1 MKRIHLYEIKLING
15 QIYRGEIIQ
24 RNDKTVWMRLTN
36 KQAIHLSIKGVMLI
50 KDLGWREKKINLE

>member
-1 MKRIHLYEIKLING
+1 VKRNHLYEVKLING

-36 KQAIHLSIKGVMLI
+36 KQTIRLSINGVMLI
-50 KDLGWREKKINLE
+50 KDLG